1 MIFHDPEFIFSSS
14 VLKTWQLTYPE
25 AEILFEHHFVELG
38 DAILFLNGGLSE
50 ENDLFICYLSY
61 NDQ

>member
-1 MIFHDPEFIFSSS
+1 
-14 VLKTWQLTYPE
+14 
-25 AEILFEHHFVELG
+25 LFEHHFVDLG

-50 ENDLFICYLSY
+50 ENDLFICHLSY